1 MSKSRTT
8 TVRIAL
14 LLLPLLAVP
23 QAWSASVTWFSAG
36 GRYHT
41 GLEKFEDYPFRS
53 GDISYQVG
61 MEFHEGIGYWQLVLG
76 YTPSVGDNPD
86 PEAEAP
92 RIDSV
97 ITPQL
102 NLILQDRG
110 WLAGTGIL
118 ASYIKDEN
126 EKDWTSIYWQTMIGY
141 VFNFQHFNLEI
152 LASHVFEEWSLF
164 TDFSFNRLEYSAMLK
179 RRF

>member
-1 MSKSRTT
+1 MNSARL
-8 TVRIAL
+8 VFLRIAL
-14 LLLPLLAVP
+14 CLLPLLAGT

-76 YTPSVGDNPD
+76 YAPSVGENSDPD
-86 PEAEAP
+86 AP

-102 NLILQDRG
+102 NLLLQDRG

-141 VFNFQHFNLEI
+141 TFNFQYFNLEV
-152 LASHVFEEWSLF
+152 LATHVFEEWSFF